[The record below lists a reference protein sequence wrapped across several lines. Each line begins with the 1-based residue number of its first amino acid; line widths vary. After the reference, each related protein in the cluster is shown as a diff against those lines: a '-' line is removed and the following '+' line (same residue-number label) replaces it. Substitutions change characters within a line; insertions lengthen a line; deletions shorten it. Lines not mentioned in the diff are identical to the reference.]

1 MKFVSTDSAPAARG
15 HYSQAVVHEGVVYVA
30 GQLPVVPGD
39 PDRRLVTFDEQARR
53 VIDNVFAILE
63 AAGSGSGPQ
72 SCKYHRLHRRRPHWP
87 AFNAIYGEKFGTH
100 KPARTVVPVSALHY
114 GYLVEMD
121 AVAAVRAGGAGYT
134 CRFPWKEAPMATMAT
149 MAETASVERIW
160 LKSYPPGVPAEADI
174 DAYANIGEILKATCD
189 KFADHPGFTC
199 MGSDPRLFGRSTA
212 CRAHFGAWLQNERG
226 PQARGSR
233 RAS

>member
-30 GQLPVVPGD
+30 GQLPVAPGD
-39 PDRRLVTFDEQARR
+39 PDRRLVSFDEQARR

-63 AAGSGSGPQ
+63 ASGSAPGLVLRTTVYIADV
-72 SCKYHRLHRRRPHWP
+72 SHWP

-121 AVAAVRAGGAGYT
+121 AIAAVRPGGAG
-134 CRFPWKEAPMATMAT
+134 
-149 MAETASVERIW
+149 
-160 LKSYPPGVPAEADI
+160 
-174 DAYANIGEILKATCD
+174 
-189 KFADHPGFTC
+189 
-199 MGSDPRLFGRSTA
+199 
-212 CRAHFGAWLQNERG
+212 
-226 PQARGSR
+226 
-233 RAS
+233 